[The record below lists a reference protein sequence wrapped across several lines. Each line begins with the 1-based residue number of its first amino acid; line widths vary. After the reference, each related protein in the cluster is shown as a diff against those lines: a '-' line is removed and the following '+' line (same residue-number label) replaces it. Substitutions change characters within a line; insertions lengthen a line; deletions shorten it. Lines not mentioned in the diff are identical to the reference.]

1 MRRAG
6 AFGLASGFE
15 LATNACQVVTDRSI
29 SSSMDDELER
39 LYRRYGPAIY
49 AHCRSMLKD
58 DAAAED
64 ALHETFIRV
73 QRHLAR
79 AVDARE
85 ALYFIHRV
93 ATNVCL
99 NEIRN
104 RKRRAAPVD
113 VLPELGELVDP
124 ADHDA
129 VTRLFGNAH
138 EKLRDVAWLH
148 FVEGLDQHEVARTLD
163 ISRGT
168 VVTRLQRFRAAARKL
183 LGGPT

>member
-1 MRRAG
+1 MLAVFAACHVG
-6 AFGLASGFE
+6 AP
-15 LATNACQVVTDRSI
+15 RSI
-29 SSSMDDELER
+29 SSAMDDELER

-49 AHCRSMLKD
+49 AHCRSMLRD

-64 ALHETFIRV
+64 ALQETFIRV

-79 AVDARE
+79 ALDARE

-104 RKRRAAPVD
+104 RKRRAAPVE
-113 VLPELGELVDP
+113 VLPELGDVVDP
-124 ADHDA
+124 SDHDA
-129 VTRLFGNAH
+129 IARIFGTANA
-138 EKLRDVAWLH
+138 KLRDVAWLH

-183 LGGPT
+183 LGGRA